1 MSPQLIYT
9 MGPSGAGKDS
19 LLAWLRQQLSA
30 QAPVHFARRTI
41 DRPVHADGEQHE
53 SIPTAEFHAHAARN
67 AFALHW
73 SANSLHYGIRH
84 AELEALQR
92 EHWVFVN
99 GSRAYLPTALE
110 RFPNLTV
117 LHITASTGVLRQRLL
132 SRGRESPEMVEARVQ
147 RAAGF
152 QIPGNCRCVEVH
164 NDASLDAA
172 GHQFLGALSRLDG
185 WSADAWRTPQ
195 IAGYWAPTA
204 HTTRP

>member
-1 MSPQLIYT
+1 MSQQLIYT

-19 LLAWLRQQLSA
+19 LLAWLRLQLSA

-41 DRPVHADGEQHE
+41 DRPVHADGEQYE
-53 SIPTAEFHAHAARN
+53 SIPTTDFHAQAARN

-84 AELEALQR
+84 TELDGLQR
-92 EHWVFVN
+92 AQWVLVN

-110 RFPNLTV
+110 RHPDMTV
-117 LHITASTGVLRQRLL
+117 LHITASADVLRQRLL

-152 QIPGNCRCVEVH
+152 QIPDNCRFIEVH
-164 NDASLDAA
+164 NDASLDTA
-172 GHQFLGALSRLDG
+172 GHQLMSALKKLDR
-185 WSADAWRTPQ
+185 WDA
-195 IAGYWAPTA
+195 AP
-204 HTTRP
+204 R

>member
-1 MSPQLIYT
+1 MSQQLIYT

-30 QAPVHFARRTI
+30 QAPVHFARRSI

-53 SIPTAEFHAHAARN
+53 SITTAEFQVQAEHN

-73 SANSLHYGIRH
+73 SANGLHYGVRH
-84 AELEALQR
+84 AELDSIHGKR
-92 EHWVFVN
+92 WVFVN
-99 GSRAYLPTALE
+99 GSRAYLPTAQE
-110 RFPNLTV
+110 RFPDLTV

-152 QIPGNCRCVEVH
+152 QIPGKCRFIEIH
-164 NDASLDAA
+164 NDTSLDAA
-172 GHQFLGALSRLDG
+172 GHRLLGALSHLDG
-185 WSADAWRTPQ
+185 WSTNTRQTPQ

-204 HTTRP
+204 HATRP

>member
-53 SIPTAEFHAHAARN
+53 SIPTAKFHAHAARS

-73 SANSLHYGIRH
+73 FANGLHYGIRH
-84 AELEALQR
+84 AELEGVQR
-92 EHWVFVN
+92 RQWVFVN

-110 RFPNLTV
+110 RHPNLTV
-117 LHITASTGVLRQRLL
+117 LHITASPDVLRQRLL
-132 SRGRESPEMVEARVQ
+132 SRGRESPEMVEARVR

-152 QIPGNCRCVEVH
+152 QIPGNCKCVEVH
-164 NDASLDAA
+164 NDTSLDAA
-172 GHQFLGALSRLDG
+172 GHQLLGALNQLEG
-185 WSADAWRTPQ
+185 WGATW
-195 IAGYWAPTA
+195 
-204 HTTRP
+204 